1 MLAKNDER
9 QPVSQI
15 AYSLADLIALVSSA
29 EGIPLS
35 ERVVRQYIDDGLL
48 PPCARNTG
56 MPYGEE
62 HLLQLRLVS
71 RLAGQYVPTRE
82 IQRFIGRLSADGL
95 RYLVDRP
102 LPARSPSE
110 GDAQAYLARLTR
122 NVPSPLLSQGL
133 FTGAISTA
141 RPSMVS
147 QRPRGIPEPNAQTGR
162 LGHKLG
168 VADSRVATGVT
179 RSPWIR
185 VTIDA
190 DVEINVR
197 ANGHDQ
203 KRLVD
208 ALVAAVQEVLAA
220 EGGAE
225 P

>member
-9 QPVSQI
+9 QPVSQKT
-15 AYSLADLIALVSSA
+15 YSLADLIALVSSA

-48 PPCARNTG
+48 PPCARNLG
-56 MPYGEE
+56 MSYTED

-71 RLAGQYVPTRE
+71 RLAGQYIPTRE
-82 IQRFIGRLSADGL
+82 IQRFMGRLSPDGL
-95 RYLVDRP
+95 RYLVERP

-110 GDAQAYLARLTR
+110 GDAQAYLARLSR

-141 RPSMVS
+141 RPPTVS
-147 QRPRGIPEPNAQTGR
+147 PRPRGIPESVPQTGR
-162 LGHKLG
+162 LGQKLG
-168 VADSRVATGVT
+168 ATDSRAATGVT

-185 VTIDA
+185 VSVDA

-197 ANGHDQ
+197 ANGRDQ

-220 EGGAE
+220 EAGAE